1 MTVDLIDCERQMKVM
16 CRQKPA
22 RPAHGA
28 MEEWMMPGKPVR
40 NRRLGIVLLG
50 GTGLMLAAIPA
61 SAHHST
67 AMFHWGKEVEM
78 KGAVVERWD
87 WTNPH
92 TFLYVALP
100 GKNGQTEHWA
110 FEGMSP
116 NHLGR
121 TGWSKRM
128 FKPGDRIDL
137 TYYPLKDGRK
147 GGFNVTV
154 KLSDGT
160 VKRQLDSPTTR
171 PDRPGS

>member
-1 MTVDLIDCERQMKVM
+1 MSFIA
-16 CRQKPA
+16 P
-22 RPAHGA
+22 
-28 MEEWMMPGKPVR
+28 
-40 NRRLGIVLLG
+40 RRLILTASAGALVALF
-50 GTGLMLAAIPA
+50 TVSS

-67 AMFHWGKEVEM
+67 AMFNWGPGNEKTM

-92 TFLYVALP
+92 TFLYVTA
-100 GKNGQTEHWA
+100 GGEHWA

-121 TGWSKRM
+121 IGWDKRTL
-128 FKPGDRIDL
+128 KAGDKIDL

-154 KLSDGT
+154 TFADGKT
-160 VKRQLDSPTTR
+160 MKQLESPSTN
-171 PDRPGS
+171 PANDR